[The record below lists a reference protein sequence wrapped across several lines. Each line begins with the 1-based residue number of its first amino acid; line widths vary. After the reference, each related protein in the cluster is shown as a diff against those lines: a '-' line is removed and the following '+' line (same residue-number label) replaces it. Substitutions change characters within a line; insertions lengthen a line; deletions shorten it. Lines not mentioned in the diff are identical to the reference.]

1 MTGGQETSEKQ
12 TLIVD
17 DSGKILD
24 EGGKE
29 VSKQIKETA
38 KTLEEKI
45 EGTRETA
52 NKLVTNTLGRGD
64 VVRDARKT
72 TNGTSGAFRARDLA
86 SDDIDFGLRRSE
98 NMAPR
103 RRGLGGRQS
112 ARTST
117 FTKWTMW
124 LHPRITRRQMGAARA
139 TAAGQR

>member
-1 MTGGQETSEKQ
+1 MEKAVKGGQETSEKQ

-52 NKLVTNTLGRGD
+52 NKLVMNTLGRGD
-64 VVRDARKT
+64 VVRDAWKT
-72 TNGTSGAFRARDLA
+72 TNGTSDAFRWGEIL
-86 SDDIDFGLRRSE
+86 
-98 NMAPR
+98 P
-103 RRGLGGRQS
+103 
-112 ARTST
+112 
-117 FTKWTMW
+117 
-124 LHPRITRRQMGAARA
+124 A
-139 TAAGQR
+139 TV